1 MSKFCGYCGNKLEN
15 DENFCSNC
23 GKSVVKS
30 QNPNT
35 NQNLNKTEDFFT
47 KNNKY
52 FMILIPI
59 VAVLFIIMAVV
70 IFSGGII
77 GSDLVDV
84 TSVTLDHKYF
94 YANSVSGGTI
104 EERPIKGILDFSFM
118 PKENIDRVTGIGLQN
133 VKFTYANGQ
142 TEAGKSCVFNSHEN
156 VYISGLEYS
165 YSFIYQVQLYKL
177 AEDNIRAY
185 FDTTH
190 VSGDIVVNTTSDI
203 NKVIGHI
210 DKDVVPP
217 SK

>member
-1 MSKFCGYCGNKLEN
+1 MSKFCGYCGKELGN

-30 QNPNT
+30 QNPNN
-35 NQNLNKTEDFFT
+35 NQNLNTSDDFFT

-59 VAVLFIIMAVV
+59 AAVLFIVMAVV

-94 YANSVSGGTI
+94 YATSVSGGTL
-104 EERPIKGILDFSFM
+104 EERPIKGILKFSFM

-142 TEAGKSCVFNSHEN
+142 MEDGKSCVFNSHEN
-156 VYISGLEYS
+156 VYVSGLEYS

-177 AEDNIRAY
+177 AEDNIHAY